1 IVRQSLWRNTA
12 VPAQGMTVSEEEK
25 LMKLVRE
32 ELGHRGYVVTV
43 EGRRE
48 GEFVVG
54 KLQVASAETDEVVAR
69 LVGAGKMENLN
80 LCFGIDAEGTL
91 RDAIVRAMTTCQ
103 GMQSCM
109 PKCVGLATNP

>member
-1 IVRQSLWRNTA
+1 
-12 VPAQGMTVSEEEK
+12 MTVSEEEK

-91 RDAIVRAMTTCQ
+91 RDAIVRAMTTWQ
-103 GMQSCM
+103 GMQSFM
-109 PKCVGLATNP
+109 PKVVVSPTKP